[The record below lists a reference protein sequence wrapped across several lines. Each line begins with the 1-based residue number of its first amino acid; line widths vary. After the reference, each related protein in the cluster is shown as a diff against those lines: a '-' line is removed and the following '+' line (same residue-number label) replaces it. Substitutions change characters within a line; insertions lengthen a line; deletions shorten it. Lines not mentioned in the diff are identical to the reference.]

1 MIRDVNILGMTLPSR
16 DSVWRNSPKIIHN
29 PDWST
34 TMSIENVNAFRRLV
48 DGDESLQAR
57 LLKTTGIEDIVEI
70 ATEAG
75 CSCTTEE
82 VNQVFGSDDVE
93 LSEFEMKVAAG
104 GGRHGDDQG
113 W

>member
-1 MIRDVNILGMTLPSR
+1 
-16 DSVWRNSPKIIHN
+16 
-29 PDWST
+29 
-34 TMSIENVNAFRRLV
+34 MSIENVNAFRQLV

-57 LLKTTGIEDIVEI
+57 LLKSESLEDVVEI

-75 CSCTTEE
+75 CSCTAEE

-93 LSEFEMKVAAG
+93 LSEFEMKVVAG
-104 GGRHGDDQG
+104 GGRHVGHVGSSG

>member
-1 MIRDVNILGMTLPSR
+1 
-16 DSVWRNSPKIIHN
+16 
-29 PDWST
+29 
-34 TMSIENVNAFRRLV
+34 MSIENVNAFRQLV

-57 LLKTTGIEDIVEI
+57 ILKTAGIEDIVEI
-70 ATEAG
+70 ATETG
-75 CSCTTEE
+75 WSCTAEE